1 MVFTVV
7 EEAKPK
13 VPHDDGLT
21 CIHCGANEASQW
33 RGPHKRYCSKAQ
45 CKKAATAARKSAT
58 SSSWEEKLKAVEDDV
73 EAHDGR
79 MEKLE
84 DTLAKRCEGYEKRL
98 AAQADWLEKQDATI
112 ARLEALVMRMQKQ
125 LPAGAGS
132 KRAALGALP
141 AQPTPR

>member
-1 MVFTVV
+1 MVFTME

-33 RGPHKRYCSKAQ
+33 RGPQKRYCSKRRS
-45 CKKAATAARKSAT
+45 ARRRRRRRGT
-58 SSSWEEKLKAVEDDV
+58 
-73 EAHDGR
+73 
-79 MEKLE
+79 
-84 DTLAKRCEGYEKRL
+84 
-98 AAQADWLEKQDATI
+98 
-112 ARLEALVMRMQKQ
+112 ALVMRMQKQ